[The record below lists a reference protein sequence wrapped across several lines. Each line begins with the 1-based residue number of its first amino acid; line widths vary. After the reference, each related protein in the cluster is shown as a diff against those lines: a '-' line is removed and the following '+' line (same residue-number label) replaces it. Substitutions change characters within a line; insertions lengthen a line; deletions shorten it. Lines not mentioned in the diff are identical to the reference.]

1 MDFEQKLGNPRWNNG
16 NRKKPT
22 MEIEDADAINQVNK
36 YFEPLAF
43 ELSELLVK
51 HVTHGNMK
59 FIGDIAPFM
68 RAT

>member
-1 MDFEQKLGNPRWNNG
+1 
-16 NRKKPT
+16 